1 MQSYQQDAIRIYLTV
16 ARHLVLQGVRCDF
29 ERRFVVVH
37 PEDIRIRD
45 PLGACLAM
53 KTVLHE
59 PKLYGYTGGL
69 SDPFLAKLLQEAG
82 VDLNNPLVSRALHQ
96 LVSIHDKFSS
106 LRWSIVL
113 KERFEVLFPGVE
125 YSRDIADFVHGDKE
139 GPAGLNLARPEPS
152 KVGPD
157 MDRLRAIHEELNRLE
172 DTTEA
177 AGHSFDFALKSAYES
192 LGKDVFQ
199 RFLSSNRCAVDTVI
213 LKQAHLQDQLDTIS
227 NLSGKALTSK

>member
-113 KERFEVLFPGVE
+113 KERFEVVPWSGVLPRHRRLC
-125 YSRDIADFVHGDKE
+125 SRGQGRACRFE
-139 GPAGLNLARPEPS
+139 PRSAGA
-152 KVGPD
+152 
-157 MDRLRAIHEELNRLE
+157 
-172 DTTEA
+172 
-177 AGHSFDFALKSAYES
+177 
-192 LGKDVFQ
+192 FQ
-199 RFLSSNRCAVDTVI
+199 GRT
-213 LKQAHLQDQLDTIS
+213 
-227 NLSGKALTSK
+227 